1 MKSKLLVMG
10 IAGALIIG
18 TFESCKKKTDT
29 VVANS
34 ADTDTQ
40 TAQDQAYAESTYN
53 DAYASVNDAASIHG
67 ELGKTGGETV
77 ILQSNASITVSD
89 IRTFPIK
96 VTIDFGTGTTCK
108 DNKVRSGQIIATL
121 SGKYRD
127 SGTVITITF
136 NGYTVNGDKVE
147 GVKTVTNEGHNANG
161 NLHYAI
167 SVDGKV
173 TRKNGNVILY
183 KSSRDREWIQGS
195 STPGLGDDMYSITG
209 SASGTSSNGN
219 IYSLTITKPLIVA
232 FACRF
237 IEAGTVDIAIT
248 GKADRIVNY
257 GDTANC
263 DANATVTING
273 KVYNI
278 VM

>member
-1 MKSKLLVMG
+1 MKSKLLIMG
-10 IAGALIIG
+10 IAGALIFG
-18 TFESCKKKTDT
+18 TVESCKKKTDT
-29 VVANS
+29 VVTS

-40 TAQDQAYAESTYN
+40 TAQDHAYAESSYN
-53 DAYASVNDAASIHG
+53 DAYASVNDAASVHSEI
-67 ELGKTGGETV
+67 GKTGGETV
-77 ILQSNASITVSD
+77 ILPSGASITVSD
-89 IRTFPIK
+89 VHTFPIK
-96 VTIDFGTGTTCK
+96 MTIDFGTGTMCK
-108 DNKVRSGQIIATL
+108 DNKMRTGQIIATL

-136 NGYTVNGDKVE
+136 NGYTVNGDKIE

-161 NLHYAI
+161 NWHYAI
-167 SVDGKV
+167 AVDGKV
-173 TRKNGNVILY
+173 TRKNGNMIIY

-195 STPGLGDDMYSITG
+195 NTPGLGDDMYSITG

-219 IYSLTITKPLIVA
+219 IYSLTITKPLIVG

-273 KVYNI
+273 KVYNVI
-278 VM
+278 M